1 MSLNFQPFF
10 PQSLQSIA
18 LANVGL
24 TTTQNVVTGG
34 VNGTKIE
41 SIVISST
48 DTIDHA
54 LQFTINVAG
63 VLANVCNINVP
74 ANTGNLTVLPLN
86 LFANTNLAFLP
97 QDPNGNKYLYLAN
110 GSCSLCVSS
119 NSAAASGKAIG
130 ISGQAAVF

>member
-1 MSLNFQPFF
+1 MQFQPFF
-10 PQSLQSIA
+10 PANLQTIA

-34 VNGTKIE
+34 ANGTKIE
-41 SIVISST
+41 SLVITNT

-54 LQFTINVAG
+54 LLFTMNVAG

-74 ANTGNLTVLPLN
+74 ANTGNLQTLPLN

-97 QDPNGNKYLYLAN
+97 QDASGNKYMYLAN
-110 GSCSLCVSS
+110 GSCSLCV
-119 NSAAASGKAIG
+119 
-130 ISGQAAVF
+130 